1 MLITVVSSLFL
12 ILSAGVASGAQY
24 FDLDPQEFSF
34 NQSKSIFIATSI
46 GGSSHTKWVLEIG
59 RILANR
65 GHNITYVTRDDQ
77 LALADAFPQIQA
89 VSTGPPVYDNILD
102 KVKSKNFYE
111 IAKVVRKFLNKA
123 YQNDMRF
130 YEDLFTTVTP
140 DFFICDAFND
150 PCIDTATKLNVP
162 FAITCTGILHQD
174 IPVPYINSLGTT
186 AHATS
191 ESMTMWERF
200 HHKYVDLIKIV
211 YHLYPEMK
219 ELDGYRTLFD
229 VEAVG
234 LNRYKKWENA
244 LKLINSYFGFQPPQI
259 LSPLTHMVGPVLS
272 AKQKE
277 LTAEEAQF
285 LDSHKKVAYVAF
297 GQVAVPNKREI
308 EILASALLD
317 QVERHQLDGVIWVG
331 LKRHI
336 ALNDDG
342 SSWSIKTSKRTMT
355 FTTAMLI
362 DYLSKHVFMPNWASQ
377 FAVLAHDATALFVS
391 HGGAE
396 SANEATFNGVPI
408 LINPYYGDQLLVG
421 RALTIAGVARVYD
434 RSASTFES
442 VKKEMDILL
451 MDTNGQVARNVSRMM
466 VLAKMG
472 SKRKGYAAD
481 LVEEHMFAS
490 DKGISHHRYEVSR
503 KISKIKSTN
512 IDLHFTVFSFA
523 VLSGVTFYFMI
534 YFFKTQIK

>member
-1 MLITVVSSLFL
+1 M
-12 ILSAGVASGAQY
+12 
-24 FDLDPQEFSF
+24 
-34 NQSKSIFIATSI
+34 
-46 GGSSHTKWVLEIG
+46 
-59 RILANR
+59 
-65 GHNITYVTRDDQ
+65 
-77 LALADAFPQIQA
+77 
-89 VSTGPPVYDNILD
+89 
-102 KVKSKNFYE
+102 
-111 IAKVVRKFLNKA
+111 RKFLNNA

-130 YEDLFTTVTP
+130 YQDLFKTVSP

-150 PCIDTATKLNVP
+150 PCIDTATKLNIP

-200 HHKYVDLIKIV
+200 HHKYVDLIKIL

-219 ELDGYRTLFD
+219 ELDDYRTLFN

-244 LKLINSYFGFQPPQI
+244 LKLINSYFGFQPSQI
-259 LSPLTHMVGPVLS
+259 LSPLTHMVGPVFS
-272 AKQKE
+272 AKQKD
-277 LTAEEAQF
+277 LSQEEAQF
-285 LDSHKKVAYVAF
+285 LNSHQKVAYVAF

-317 QVERHQLDGVIWVG
+317 QVERQQLDGVMWVG

-336 ALNDDG
+336 SLADDEAP
-342 SSWSIKTSKRTMT
+342 WTIKTTQKNMT
-355 FTTAMLI
+355 FTAAKFI
-362 DYLSKHVFMPNWASQ
+362 DYLSKHVFMPTWASQ

-408 LINPYYGDQLLVG
+408 LINPYYGDQRLVG

-434 RSASTFES
+434 RSSSTFES
-442 VKKEMDILL
+442 VKKEMDTLL
-451 MDTNGQVARNVSRMM
+451 LDSNGKVARNVSRMK

-490 DKGISHHRYEVSR
+490 DKGVSHHRYEVSR
-503 KISKIKSTN
+503 NIPKIKSTD
-512 IDLHFTVFSFA
+512 IDLHFTVLTFTI
-523 VLSGVTFYFMI
+523 LSGVSFYFMI
-534 YFFKTQIK
+534 KLLFF